1 MQPVGGDAGIIV
13 KRSRA
18 ALSVVPANT
27 CFRRWLG
34 VNLSKLLV
42 YFETSPA
49 LRLLR
54 SPNAA
59 FIVDFLDQQFKRA
72 GRITVPFSD
81 LCAALAAYQEAVQ
94 ATDPDVLRDKPENY
108 LSGWCSSDTRWLHRF
123 LEAGR
128 NEPVFQLTPHTEDVF
143 TFLDRVLE
151 QDLGFVG
158 TESRLRLVIETLADL
173 VVNASD
179 DPETRLN
186 HLRGEKLRIER
197 EIAQIE
203 SEGLVK
209 RYQPAQIR
217 ERFATA
223 VSLLKQL
230 QGDFRAVE
238 EKFKEITQQV
248 QQRQNTGRDTRG
260 GILEFALDAED
271 VLKHEDQGVSFH
283 EFVRFILSPLQ
294 QDKFQAIIQ
303 QLMHIEELAEQVE
316 GLETIRRMVPLL
328 LAEAEQVMRTNQ
340 RLSATLRRLLDV
352 KAYRD
357 RQRVAE
363 LLREIIVLAASL
375 APHPPK
381 DTFGVDVETKVA
393 IASPFHRTFWSEPT
407 QFAHVDLTEYEA
419 DADRRAEAFRALAL
433 MQRLDW
439 RGMRASIQATI
450 TNDGSVSLG
459 DLLTKHPP
467 DAGAIEVLGYLQI
480 ARDDGHIISREAEEE
495 IILPTRNGDR
505 RAIRITV
512 PLVRFIPKTGGNYG
526 EH

>member
-1 MQPVGGDAGIIV
+1 MM
-13 KRSRA
+13 
-18 ALSVVPANT
+18 N
-27 CFRRWLG
+27 LG
-34 VNLSKLLV
+34 KLFV

-81 LCAALAAYQEAVQ
+81 LHAALTEYREGIQEIYPEA
-94 ATDPDVLRDKPENY
+94 LRDKPENY

-128 NEPVFQLTPHTEDVF
+128 NEPVYQLTPHTEDVF
-143 TFLDRVLE
+143 AFLDRVLE

-173 VVNASD
+173 VVKASD
-179 DPETRLN
+179 DPETRLAYL
-186 HLRGEKLRIER
+186 HGEKLRLEN
-197 EIAQIE
+197 EIARIE
-203 SEGLVK
+203 SEGLVT

-248 QQRQNTGRDTRG
+248 QQRQNEGRHTRG

-271 VLKHEDQGVSFH
+271 VLKREDQGVSFH
-283 EFVRFILSPLQ
+283 EFVRFILSPSQ
-294 QDKFQAIIQ
+294 QDKLQTIIQ
-303 QLMHIEELAEQVE
+303 QLMRIEELAEQAD

-328 LAEAEQVMRTNQ
+328 LAEAEKVMRTNQ

-352 KAYRD
+352 RAYRD

-363 LLREIIVLAASL
+363 LLREIMALSASL
-375 APHPPK
+375 ASHPPK
-381 DTFGVDVETKVA
+381 DTVGVEVETKIE
-393 IASPFHRTFWSEPT
+393 IASPFGRTFWSEPP
-407 QFAHVDLTEYEA
+407 QFAHVDLTEHQA
-419 DADRRAEAFRALAL
+419 DQERRAEAFRALAL

-439 RGMRASIQATI
+439 RGMRASVQAAVAR
-450 TNDGSVSLG
+450 DGSVTLG
-459 DLLTKHPP
+459 DLLAEHPP
-467 DAGAIEVLGYLQI
+467 EAGVVEVLGYLQI
-480 ARDDGHIISREAEEE
+480 ARDDGHIISRDAEEE
-495 IILPTRNGDR
+495 ILVPARNGND
-505 RAIRITV
+505 RAILVTV
-512 PLVRFIPKTGGNYG
+512 PLVQFIPRVGGN
-526 EH
+526 

>member
-1 MQPVGGDAGIIV
+1 M
-13 KRSRA
+13 
-18 ALSVVPANT
+18 
-27 CFRRWLG
+27 
-34 VNLSKLLV
+34 NLERLQV

-81 LCAALAAYQEAVQ
+81 LHAALAAYQQIVQ
-94 ATDPDVLRDKPENY
+94 ETDPAILRDKPENY
-108 LSGWCSSDTRWLHRF
+108 LASWCSSDTRWLHRF

-143 TFLDRVLE
+143 SFLDRVLE

-179 DPETRLN
+179 DPEARLN
-186 HLRGEKLRIER
+186 HLRGEKLRIES
-197 EIAQIE
+197 EIARIE
-203 SEGLVK
+203 SEGLVT
-209 RYQPAQIR
+209 RYQSAQIR

-248 QQRQNTGRDTRG
+248 QQRQNAGRDTRG

-271 VLKHEDQGVSFH
+271 VLKEEDQGVSFH
-283 EFVRFILSPLQ
+283 EFVRFILSPSQ

-303 QLMHIEELAEQVE
+303 QLMRIEELAEQVD
-316 GLETIRRMVPLL
+316 GLETIRRMIPML

-352 KAYRD
+352 RVYRD
-357 RQRVAE
+357 RQHVAG
-363 LLREIIVLAASL
+363 LLREIKVLAASL
-375 APHPPK
+375 AHNPPE
-381 DTFGVDVETKVA
+381 DTVGLDIETKAA
-393 IASPFHRTFWSEPT
+393 IASPFHRTFWSEPAQFT
-407 QFAHVDLTEYEA
+407 QVDLTEHEV
-419 DADRRAEAFRALAL
+419 DEDRRTEAFRALAM

-439 RGMRASIQATI
+439 RGMRATVQASITH
-450 TNDGSVSLG
+450 NGSVTLR
-459 DLLTKHPP
+459 DLLTEHPP

-480 ARDDGHIISREAEEE
+480 ARDDGHVISREAEEE
-495 IILPTRNGDR
+495 IVLPARNGDG
-505 RAIRITV
+505 RAIVVTV
-512 PLVRFIPKTGGNYG
+512 PLVRFIPKMGGN
-526 EH
+526 